1 VSSLARQLSTDRG
14 ERWSEQ
20 PQRRPG
26 IRARIRV
33 WFRRASLDGLLAK
46 GVTPA
51 ESPEL
56 AHRAMQLTRARHRR
70 ALAKSL
76 EEALSVA
83 QGERRWRTA
92 CPPLATRDVRASRSE
107 LIQLAQVLRENRD
120 VYASG
125 VALTQRLLTDGTG
138 PLYLYGRDDELW
150 HAARDALA
158 ALDGRIPLAR
168 SS

>member
-1 VSSLARQLSTDRG
+1 V
-14 ERWSEQ
+14 
-20 PQRRPG
+20 
-26 IRARIRV
+26 RV
-33 WFRRASLDGLLAK
+33 RTGLRRASLDRLLAE

-56 AHRAMQLTRARHRR
+56 GLRALQLTRARHRR

-76 EEALSVA
+76 EEVVSVA

-92 CPPLATRDVRASRSE
+92 SPPLARRDVRASRSE

-125 VALTQRLLTDGTG
+125 VALTQRLLTDGMS
-138 PLYLYGRDDELW
+138 PLYVYGRDDELW
-150 HAARDALA
+150 HAARDAIA
-158 ALDGRIPLAR
+158 ALDGATPLAR
-168 SS
+168 SA